1 MDKIILSLRQRKI
14 MHHLKSQTDFITGEA
29 LASEINVSSRTIRT
43 DINEMNEL
51 LKDTGIQIVSKRS
64 VGYLLKADDP
74 DILSDLIKINDSFL
88 SRTERVRYIVFKL
101 CLSDTAVNLYD
112 LEEEMFISSTTLDL
126 DLQALRKQF
135 ILNYPYIRLNKR
147 KNSVSFEKSEWKRRI
162 ILNKIFAENWDY
174 DSTGNALYNYQYI
187 DENILVT
194 SMNEIKKHLTEY
206 RVEME
211 DVSMVNLG
219 LGITIAYYRIM
230 DGHPL
235 EESIFPSTGDKLS
248 AHLVDDILDALEEKL
263 SVSFSSYEREPFYL
277 FMSCSKLL
285 NASLLN
291 FRTVSTYFDQDIIEF
306 CDRYLQEI
314 RIHFGIDFS
323 KDEDFYITILQLLRF
338 IKMPIRLFNELN
350 MQEEV
355 LRKQFLIEFEMA
367 YLIQPLAMEYYGY
380 HLGHLE
386 LTYIAFCISG
396 ALSYYSRTLPK
407 INTVILCHY
416 NLPVT
421 WNLKH
426 AVLEKFSDYIEV
438 QSLLPV
444 YSKDIDNF
452 DQTDLILSTVNKDM
466 TSFIPCRTLYISP
479 CFTEKDQQNLQR
491 LVTSTRIETLYY
503 NHQLSLFRLLDE
515 SIWLEKENCES
526 FFDALEKLYRTL
538 AKTTPLD
545 DSFFTDII
553 QRESILSYVYQPHIA
568 VVYRTRPVEN
578 ISLSVMTL
586 DHRVKR
592 NGHKIRI
599 LIMAVI
605 PEKDSKLI
613 FQILNELYN
622 SDLNPENL
630 KFLKEKSEI
639 MAVLR
644 DYIQ

>member
-1 MDKIILSLRQRKI
+1 MDKII
-14 MHHLKSQTDFITGEA
+14 
-29 LASEINVSSRTIRT
+29 
-43 DINEMNEL
+43 
-51 LKDTGIQIVSKRS
+51 
-64 VGYLLKADDP
+64 
-74 DILSDLIKINDSFL
+74 
-88 SRTERVRYIVFKL
+88 
-101 CLSDTAVNLYD
+101 
-112 LEEEMFISSTTLDL
+112 
-126 DLQALRKQF
+126 
-135 ILNYPYIRLNKR
+135 
-147 KNSVSFEKSEWKRRI
+147 
-162 ILNKIFAENWDY
+162 
-174 DSTGNALYNYQYI
+174 
-187 DENILVT
+187 

-479 CFTEKDQQNLQR
+479 CLRKKTSRISSAWSLRQESKHYIIIINFLSSGCWRKPSGWKKKTVRVSLTLWKNFTVHWQR
-491 LVTSTRIETLYY
+491 QLPWMTLSSPISY
-503 NHQLSLFRLLDE
+503 R
-515 SIWLEKENCES
+515 ENPS
-526 FFDALEKLYRTL
+526 SPMFISR
-538 AKTTPLD
+538 
-545 DSFFTDII
+545 
-553 QRESILSYVYQPHIA
+553 
-568 VVYRTRPVEN
+568 
-578 ISLSVMTL
+578 ISLSSTGQ
-586 DHRVKR
+586 DR
-592 NGHKIRI
+592 
-599 LIMAVI
+599 
-605 PEKDSKLI
+605 SKTYRYL
-613 FQILNELYN
+613 
-622 SDLNPENL
+622 S
-630 KFLKEKSEI
+630 
-639 MAVLR
+639 
-644 DYIQ
+644 